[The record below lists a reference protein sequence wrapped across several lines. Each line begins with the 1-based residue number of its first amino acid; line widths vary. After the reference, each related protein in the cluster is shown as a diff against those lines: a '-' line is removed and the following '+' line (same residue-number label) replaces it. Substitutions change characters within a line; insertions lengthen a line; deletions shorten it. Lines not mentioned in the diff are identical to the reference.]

1 MKNKFNTPD
10 YNYKRFD
17 LLSSLF
23 SVVNDEQSA
32 NETNRVIA
40 DYLLKNL
47 NNLDKLT
54 IYDVAEECYVSRSS
68 IHRFLKYIG
77 IDQFSRLG
85 QFVNASQL
93 HYQAYIDYANRD
105 NFATYVKSM
114 MNNMMDDISQIAD
127 NKEVKHLVEMI
138 HDYER
143 VFILIADTSSS
154 AARHFQEELVT
165 IGKFIY
171 VFTGSKVT
179 DESLTKL
186 NKNDLLITCS
196 VSGNYAFAVA
206 KDLDKITATKILIT
220 INHSDEYKNHFD
232 EIIYMGKQVYIRNHI
247 YYGNR
252 NVYTKYGLL
261 FFFDIIYNH
270 YIKTYIKDSSVSE

>member
-1 MKNKFNTPD
+1 MKHKFNALN
-10 YNYKRFD
+10 YNFKRFD
-17 LLSSLF
+17 LLSTLF
-23 SVVNDEQSA
+23 TVVNDEQPS
-32 NETNRVIA
+32 NVTNRVIA
-40 DYLLKNL
+40 DYLLRNL

-68 IHRFLKYIG
+68 IHRFLKHIG

-85 QFVNASQL
+85 QFVNDSQL
-93 HYQAYIDYANRD
+93 HYQAYIDYVNRD

-114 MNNMMDDISQIAD
+114 MINMMDDITQVSDNSQI
-127 NKEVKHLVEMI
+127 KHLVEMI
-138 HDYER
+138 HDYKR
-143 VFILIADTSSS
+143 VYILIADTSSS
-154 AARHFQEELVT
+154 AAKHFQEELVT

-171 VFTGSKVT
+171 VYTDSKVT
-179 DESLTKL
+179 DESLSKL

-196 VSGNYAFAVA
+196 VTGNYAFAVSR
-206 KDLDKITATKILIT
+206 DLDKIEATKVLIT

-247 YYGNR
+247 YFGNR

-270 YIKTYIKDSSVSE
+270 YVKTYIKDSHVFE